1 MRFIDVND
9 GVIWKALELIREYQL
24 LPRDAIHAATAF
36 IAGTETVFSEDKDFD
51 NIPGLKR
58 NWRFWL
64 EKNKPNS
71 SRLIT
76 HFSHIH

>member
-36 IAGTETVFSEDKDFD
+36 IAGAETVFSEDTDFD

-58 NWRFWL
+58 TWRF
-64 EKNKPNS
+64 
-71 SRLIT
+71 
-76 HFSHIH
+76 

>member
-36 IAGTETVFSEDKDFD
+36 IAGAESIFSEDMDFD
-51 NIPGLKR
+51 RIRGLKR
-58 NWRFWL
+58 KWMN
-64 EKNKPNS
+64 
-71 SRLIT
+71 
-76 HFSHIH
+76 